1 MENKEVKLAPPWI
14 TYYRQVEALFGAD
27 PDIKVAFDEDELHI
41 KMYVEN
47 EIKAAALDEIL
58 PVQKDFGNVSVFIEV
73 IPANTEPKKVD
84 IIRRA
89 FEGNPAFSYATT
101 IEGIMV
107 NPINYVVFKPE
118 VVQFWNDNL
127 HDPHGLVS
135 TLMEDVARAVIDE
148 EDGVMFT
155 TDKKD

>member
-14 TYYRQVEALFGAD
+14 TYYRQVEALFGED
-27 PDIKVAFDEDELHI
+27 PDIKVVFDEDELHI
-41 KMYVEN
+41 KLYVEN

-84 IIRRA
+84 MIRRA
-89 FEGNPAFSYATT
+89 FEGNPAFSYTTT

-135 TLMEDVARAVIDE
+135 TLMEDVARAVIGE

>member
-1 MENKEVKLAPPWI
+1 MENKEVKLAPSWI

-41 KMYVEN
+41 KLYVEN
-47 EIKAAALDEIL
+47 EIKATALDEIL

-89 FEGNPAFSYATT
+89 FEGNPAFSCATT
-101 IEGIMV
+101 
-107 NPINYVVFKPE
+107 
-118 VVQFWNDNL
+118 
-127 HDPHGLVS
+127 
-135 TLMEDVARAVIDE
+135 
-148 EDGVMFT
+148 
-155 TDKKD
+155 

>member
-27 PDIKVAFDEDELHI
+27 PDIKVVFDEDELHI
-41 KMYVEN
+41 KLYVEN

-135 TLMEDVARAVIDE
+135 TLMEDVARAVIGE

>member
-27 PDIKVAFDEDELHI
+27 PDIKVVFDEDELHI
-41 KMYVEN
+41 KLYVEN
-47 EIKAAALDEIL
+47 EIKATALDEIL

-84 IIRRA
+84 MIRRA

-135 TLMEDVARAVIDE
+135 TLMEDVARAVIGE

>member
-1 MENKEVKLAPPWI
+1 
-14 TYYRQVEALFGAD
+14 
-27 PDIKVAFDEDELHI
+27 
-41 KMYVEN
+41 
-47 EIKAAALDEIL
+47 
-58 PVQKDFGNVSVFIEV
+58 
-73 IPANTEPKKVD
+73 
-84 IIRRA
+84 
-89 FEGNPAFSYATT
+89 
-101 IEGIMV
+101 MV

-135 TLMEDVARAVIDE
+135 TLMEDVARAVIGE